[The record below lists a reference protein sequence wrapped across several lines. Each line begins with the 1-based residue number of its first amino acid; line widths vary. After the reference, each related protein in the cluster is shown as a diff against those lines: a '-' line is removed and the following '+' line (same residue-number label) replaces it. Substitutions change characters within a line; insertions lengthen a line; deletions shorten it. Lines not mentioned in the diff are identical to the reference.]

1 MIIFRLSDA
10 EGWVCTL
17 TAPSDEKCRV
27 ALREPWMSGL
37 RKLRV
42 IHQIRVD
49 VKLPTRVAT
58 GKTTGME
65 GRDLR

>member
-1 MIIFRLSDA
+1 MITFRLSDA

-17 TAPSDEKCRV
+17 TAPSDKKWQA
-27 ALREPWMSGL
+27 ALRKPWMSGL

-42 IHQIRVD
+42 IHQLRVG
-49 VKLPTRVAT
+49 VKSLTRVAT
-58 GKTTGME
+58 GKTIGME